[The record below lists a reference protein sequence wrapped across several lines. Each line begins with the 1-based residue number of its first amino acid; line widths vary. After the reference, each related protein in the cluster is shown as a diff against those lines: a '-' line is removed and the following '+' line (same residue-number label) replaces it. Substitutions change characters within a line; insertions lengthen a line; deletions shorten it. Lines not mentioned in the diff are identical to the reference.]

1 MKGKFV
7 KKRKRNPAVFII
19 ILVVFLS
26 LLFVPELISMIREKS
41 AAQPETTPPVV
52 TEPEGEPASTAPT
65 ETEPAEEP
73 ETVVETEPVQMQ
85 PINLGYDLILEE
97 VGEYTGAYMEDGS
110 DEIVSGIMMARIANT
125 GDQDLQFCKVELT
138 FENDKFLFEITD
150 FPAGAT
156 VIALEKNRALM
167 TDEVLSSASLENV
180 AFFNEGMNIYADIF
194 ETSGASGMLNVKNIS
209 NSDISSDIYIHYKN
223 YIGDIY
229 YGGIAYRVKIEGG
242 LKAGEIRQI
251 MTGHYDPKNCTIVA
265 IEYNAEND
273 T

>member
-7 KKRKRNPAVFII
+7 KKRKRNPAIFII
-19 ILVVFLS
+19 ILVVFLG
-26 LLFVPELISMIREKS
+26 LLFVPELISMIREKT
-41 AAQPETTPPVV
+41 AAQPDTTNPVV
-52 TEPEGEPASTAPT
+52 TEPD
-65 ETEPAEEP
+65 
-73 ETVVETEPVQMQ
+73 TEPVTTVPVETDPSDEMQ
-85 PINLGYDLILEE
+85 PINLGYELILEE

-223 YIGDIY
+223 YIGDMY

-265 IEYNAEND
+265 IEYNTEND